1 MSLQTLVLA
10 SIWRVTSE
18 VEGSTKHRIVD
29 LVVVVNEVGLYDKVD
44 AGFETDMQAKTLL
57 LLLQS
62 PDRFVTGFDDRRVHL
77 WSDSR
82 SLEGT
87 TRSHTPYHPLQR
99 NLSKAPNRFQRSC
112 KRVSR
117 YCIPACR

>member
-77 WSDSR
+77 RSESG

-87 TRSHTPYHPLQR
+87 TRSRTPCHP
-99 NLSKAPNRFQRSC
+99 P
-112 KRVSR
+112 
-117 YCIPACR
+117 